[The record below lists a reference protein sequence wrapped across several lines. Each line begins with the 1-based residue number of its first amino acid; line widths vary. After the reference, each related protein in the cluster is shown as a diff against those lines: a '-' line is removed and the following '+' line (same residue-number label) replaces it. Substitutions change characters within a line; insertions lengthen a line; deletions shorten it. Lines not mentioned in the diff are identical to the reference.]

1 MTKEQI
7 TNKPIPMT
15 MVTMEKKLFAPSAAE
30 MAYYTIMMLILLNG
44 FILLMFP
51 LILRISY
58 FETFKRSWI
67 ILLFVPILTGI
78 GQPLINRDGLLM
90 LKGLMD
96 QQALQLKLAAALKH
110 FDYLET
116 GRDEHTLFLDYST
129 KWKRFMHFYKGQV
142 RISVVQDEI
151 HVSGK
156 KQILDFLET
165 KMLFGKDFQ
174 ALNAHKLK

>member
-1 MTKEQI
+1 
-7 TNKPIPMT
+7 

>member
-1 MTKEQI
+1 
-7 TNKPIPMT
+7 MT

-116 GRDEHTLFLDYST
+116 GRDEQTLFLDYST

-174 ALNAHKLK
+174 ALNAHKLN

>member
-7 TNKPIPMT
+7 TNKPIPNA
-15 MVTMEKKLFAPSAAE
+15 MVTIEKKLFAPSVVE
-30 MAYYTIMMLILLNG
+30 MVYLTIMMLVLLNG
-44 FILLMFP
+44 FILLLFP
-51 LILRISY
+51 LILRLSY
-58 FETFKRSWI
+58 LETFKKSWI

-78 GQPLINRDGLLM
+78 MQPLTNRDGLLI
-90 LKGLMD
+90 LKGIMD
-96 QQALQLKLAAALKH
+96 QQALQLKLAEALKH

-116 GRDEHTLFLDYST
+116 GRDEQSLFLDYGS

-142 RISVVQDEI
+142 TISVVQDEI
-151 HVSGK
+151 HLSGK

-165 KMLFGKDFQ
+165 KMLFCKDFQ